1 VPNWLSVGSSYRAP
15 LVTIN
20 TETESKPLFI
30 EEQNISENATSSSIF
45 SSQENSTLFSEGK
58 DFSLDMVSRDKKAR
72 GKKERKNENDYASD
86 IEMLGKKRKKE
97 KKKEEK
103 KEKKE
108 KKDKNR
114 NKTED
119 NKKPEKEIS
128 KNKKDKEKGK
138 ESTISHHGNN
148 NDNNDNN
155 ENQYLPD
162 SDDSEDS
169 WSTDGD
175 NNTNFKKMKSNQ
187 LVNIGHNHDIEKN
200 AKNIIF
206 LPDGKILVTAK
217 SGSELGSKVPG
228 VDWVTDTRGDSSIK
242 AHGYYLPDIPVY
254 KLYTGSIAENH
265 GNSNFENNNI
275 NNNNYSTNSN
285 VRFSTARA
293 NSKFTSSFSLA
304 LKNHN
309 LPSGAIFASKNS
321 AIFRPQEKTILQQ
334 KYGKS
339 EILREIRLKK
349 RNRFFIAGKYELGN
363 DGETNSK
370 KTKKLSTDVISDISV
385 KRIRFDILRKRK
397 QQQIEKQKFII
408 QNDRSNDIQ
417 NSSQNDYPFYPEKS
431 FLNSSFLPL
440 PAHTISGME
449 KEFENE
455 NKEIT
460 VKTQEN
466 KPNRAAFFGFGSTE
480 NITNIKENSSKDTV
494 LKNNK
499 TEIEVK
505 KIEKVFLSDAEVK
518 HFFMIF
524 YFLLFYFILWNFIHF
539 FFNILLLHFI
549 FFIPHFLQYFVFFIL

>member
-20 TETESKPLFI
+20 TETDSKPLFI

-45 SSQENSTLFSEGK
+45 FSQENSTLFSEGK
-58 DFSLDMVSRDKKAR
+58 DFSLDMVSRDKKER
-72 GKKERKNENDYASD
+72 GKKERKNEIDHVSD
-86 IEMLGKKRKKE
+86 IDMLGKKRKKE
-97 KKKEEK
+97 KKKKEEK

-108 KKDKNR
+108 KKVKNR

-119 NKKPEKEIS
+119 NKKTEKEIL
-128 KNKKDKEKGK
+128 KNKGK
-138 ESTISHHGNN
+138 ESTTFHHGNN
-148 NDNNDNN
+148 HNNNDNYDNN

-162 SDDSEDS
+162 SDGSEDS
-169 WSTDGD
+169 WSTDGE
-175 NNTNFKKMKSNQ
+175 NNTNLKKLKSNQ
-187 LVNIGHNHDIEKN
+187 LVNVGYNHDIEKN
-200 AKNIIF
+200 ARNIIF

-217 SGSELGSKVPG
+217 SGSESGSKVPG

-242 AHGYYLPDIPVY
+242 THGYYLPDIPVY
-254 KLYTGSIAENH
+254 KLYTGSIVENH
-265 GNSNFENNNI
+265 GYSYYENSNISTNNN
-275 NNNNYSTNSN
+275 SSNSN
-285 VRFSTARA
+285 VRFSTART

-309 LPSGAIFASKNS
+309 LPSGAIFASRNI

-349 RNRFFIAGKYELGN
+349 RNRFFIGGKYELGN

-397 QQQIEKQKFII
+397 QQQQTEKQKFII
-408 QNDRSNDIQ
+408 QNDRSDDIL
-417 NSSQNDYPFYPEKS
+417 NSSQNNFPFYPEKS

-440 PAHTISGME
+440 PAQTISGME

-466 KPNRAAFFGFGSTE
+466 KPNRAAFFGFGNAE
-480 NITNIKENSSKDTV
+480 NVTNIEENSSKDTE

-505 KIEKVFLSDAEVK
+505 KFEKVFLSDAEVK
-518 HFFMIF
+518 HIYMIF
-524 YFLLFYFILWNFIHF
+524 LIFFILFYFVELYLRF
-539 FFNILLLHFI
+539 F
-549 FFIPHFLQYFVFFIL
+549 